1 MCLRAKSR
9 DSSPLKINAVG
20 NIIVFNGKNELFL
33 HDVLHVPQLTRNL
46 LSTSQ
51 LMSQYPL
58 NYEYTDK
65 LFYIKERATC

>member
-1 MCLRAKSR
+1 MLASEITRQL
-9 DSSPLKINAVG
+9 PLKINAVG

-33 HDVLHVPQLTRNL
+33 HDVLHVPQVTRNL
-46 LSTSQ
+46 LSISQ

-58 NYEYTDK
+58 NYEYTDI